1 MSRMQGRVVSR
12 MQGQEVCDEFEWLVS
27 NGMSAVLA
35 AETLGRN
42 VAAMSRMLYRYGRT
56 EHIAELERFRRFE
69 LSMAGGRES

>member
-1 MSRMQGRVVSR
+1 
-12 MQGQEVCDEFEWLVS
+12 
-27 NGMSAVLA
+27 MSAVLA

-69 LSMAGGRES
+69 LSMAGGREL

>member
-1 MSRMQGRVVSR
+1 MVSKLK
-12 MQGQEVCDEFEWLVS
+12 GHEVCDEFEWLVS

>member
-1 MSRMQGRVVSR
+1 MSRLKGH
-12 MQGQEVCDEFEWLVS
+12 EVCEEFEWLVS

-56 EHIAELERFRRFE
+56 DHIAELERFRRFE
-69 LSMAGGRES
+69 LSMAGGREL